1 MESKKI
7 MKCCSLAYLPP
18 RSVPGALAFYEN
30 LQKFQAK
37 GDLLLYSDGDYP
49 GAIKLRG
56 SPEAFKSDKAA
67 GTFIEGANAGKP
79 NPFALHNILFL
90 SGVKMAREQGYTHIL
105 YLEADCRVGKTGWDE
120 IIFDEYF
127 SLGRPCIV
135 AGTLAIY
142 NPSNWGL
149 ESALAAQRLTS
160 RLPRH
165 GIPVGVYGWSP
176 DRGGWG
182 ANERAPTVVFP
193 NGALAVYDMHWL
205 TTMLFSFG
213 PDAENSLMAVQA
225 RQNTAFDLAIG
236 QRLFK
241 EFDVDAFEVIGQ
253 LESTL
258 SAYGDVLTTLEMRK
272 ELLLSGKI
280 CAGHQYKGDWSP

>member
-1 MESKKI
+1 
-7 MKCCSLAYLPP
+7 MKCATVGYLPP
-18 RSVPGALAFYEN
+18 KTVPGALAFYEN
-30 LQKFQAK
+30 LQKFPAR

-56 SPEAFKSDKAA
+56 SPEVFKSAKAA
-67 GTFIEGANAGKP
+67 GTFVEGANAGKP
-79 NPFALHNILFL
+79 NPFAMHNILFL

-105 YLEADCRVGKTGWDE
+105 YLEVDCRVGKAGWDE

-205 TTMLFSFG
+205 TTRLFSFG
-213 PDAENSLMAVQA
+213 PDAENNLMAVQA
-225 RQNTAFDLAIG
+225 RQNTAYDLAIG
-236 QRLFK
+236 QRLHK

-253 LESTL
+253 LESCY
-258 SAYGDVLTTLEMRK
+258 SGYGDVMTTPEIRRQ
-272 ELLLSGKI
+272 LLIDGKI
-280 CAGHQYKGDWSP
+280 VAYHQEKTDYTPA